1 MRAKEGDPKC
11 LQDVKNQSAALVGV
25 LLFWAAGGH
34 REHLWSWEWRILWE
48 MLYVGKKEAYGISTP
63 PKE

>member
-1 MRAKEGDPKC
+1 MPAGREKSERRTC
-11 LQDVKNQSAALVGV
+11 WSAAILGCEEGR
-25 LLFWAAGGH
+25 AGGH